1 MVSAEASETCHVVSA
16 AEGNGCSRICACDS
30 PTSHDAPTLRV
41 SEMAIALLTPALG
54 DFSAP
59 TVARMARSVP
69 AMSGLSLRART
80 LPLLI

>member
-1 MVSAEASETCHVVSA
+1 
-16 AEGNGCSRICACDS
+16 
-30 PTSHDAPTLRV
+30 
-41 SEMAIALLTPALG
+41 MAIALLTPALG